1 MTSRWTDRSRRQ
13 QGKSLPVSHRLSV
26 DTQFA
31 CSYLGTTNWK
41 PAEIRATE
49 PAGWARGAAVA

>member
-1 MTSRWTDRSRRQ
+1 MTTRRTDSRRP

-26 DTQFA
+26 DTQFV
-31 CSYLGTTNWK
+31 CSYLGTMTNWK

-49 PAGWARGAAVA
+49 QAGRAWGGTVM